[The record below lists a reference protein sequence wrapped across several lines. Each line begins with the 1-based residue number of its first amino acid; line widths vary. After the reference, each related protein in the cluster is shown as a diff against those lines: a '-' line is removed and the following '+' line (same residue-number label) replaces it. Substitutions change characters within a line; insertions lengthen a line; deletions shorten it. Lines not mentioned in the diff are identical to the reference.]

1 LKRKHLY
8 VESVVVIG
16 KESNNLDVS
25 EVFRVDENDT
35 IINSTIEELAL
46 QAKQRILVTPYG
58 KDHGYGRGSAADV
71 HSN

>member
-1 LKRKHLY
+1 MKRKHLY

-25 EVFRVDENDT
+25 EVFRVDENET
-35 IINSTIEELAL
+35 IINSTIEEQAL

-58 KDHGYGRGSAADV
+58 IDHGYGRGSAADV